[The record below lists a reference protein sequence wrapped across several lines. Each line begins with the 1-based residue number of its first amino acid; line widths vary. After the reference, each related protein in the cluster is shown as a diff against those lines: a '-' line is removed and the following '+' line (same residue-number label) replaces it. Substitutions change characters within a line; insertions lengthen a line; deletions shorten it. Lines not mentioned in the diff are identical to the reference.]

1 MAAPAGARAHDWVPG
16 VCGLPTA
23 LPLQVEYAEVAVSPA
38 ILGEVFGP
46 ARPSLVL
53 ATSGR
58 TFPEQLRELGAH
70 TVFWQMKLE
79 RLIGGTSSAALAES
93 IEPAADQLYE
103 RAVRETGCAFPTI
116 ALNELQGNWL
126 PTPWSVMNAQYRDNA
141 LRLLRR
147 LHERGAH
154 PYLLVTTTPRPFT
167 GSEEAA
173 RWWQE
178 AAAVSDLVLQVHF
191 DGRFVYRHGPAAGSR
206 LRRTKM
212 RSVLD
217 QFESIGIPAG
227 RLGLLH
233 GFQSGAGSGGR
244 EGLPLN
250 RWLRVVKWEVLA
262 TKHVVAERA
271 AEGEPIGSDWS
282 WGWGDFPKLSRVD
295 PDKHVTACVYL
306 WARDSSLCDGP
317 GRAAS
322 WGAPFNTSVTE
333 GQLQL
338 PVGIH
343 CSLGRRGAVI
353 AGATLETLAAALTRG
368 PIGRRAAPSALLTWS
383 VTSRNARLRAADVL
397 RAERGVVRRSFAGD
411 RDAYLAA
418 LEASKLPLELARAA
432 IADQLRR
439 RKIARGLPRGLVPR
453 LARRRAGGGAAG
465 DHLPAR
471 RAPGPGRGQPG
482 RAPAVPPR
490 SPPPARSGQSRRRAG
505 PRRPTRRSPGSARP
519 RSGARRPCCRNAGRA
534 SGRFR
539 AGSRTGCRGLRA
551 PRERPRTTASAPSP
565 CRRGGPGHGGR

>member
-1 MAAPAGARAHDWVPG
+1 MPG

-23 LPLQVEYAEVAVSPA
+23 LPLQVEYAEVAVSPV
-38 ILGEVFGP
+38 ILAEVFGP
-46 ARPSLVL
+46 AKPSLVL

-58 TFPEQLRELGAH
+58 TFPDQLRELGAH

-79 RLIGGTSSAALAES
+79 RLIGGTSSPALAES

-126 PTPWSVMNAQYRDNA
+126 PTPWSATNAQYRDNA

-154 PYLLVTTTPRPFT
+154 PYLLVTTTPRTFT

-173 RWWQE
+173 EWWRE

-217 QFESIGIPAG
+217 QFRSIGIPAG

-262 TKHVVAERA
+262 TKQVVAERA

-306 WARDSSLCDGP
+306 WARDSGLCDGP

-322 WGAPFNTSVTE
+322 WGAPFFTSLTE

-338 PVGIH
+338 PVGVH
-343 CSLGRRGAVI
+343 CTLGRRGAVI
-353 AGATLETLAAALTRG
+353 AEATLETLAAGLTGDR
-368 PIGRRAAPSALLTWS
+368 PIGRRAALSALITWS
-383 VTSRNARLRAADVL
+383 VTSRYARLRAADVL

-418 LEASKLPLELARAA
+418 IEASKLPLELARAA

-439 RKIARGLPRGLVPR
+439 RKIARSLPRR
-453 LARRRAGGGAAG
+453 LTFRAWLADAQAAALRTTTCRR
-465 DHLPAR
+465 DELPA
-471 RAPGPGRGQPG
+471 PGAGNLAARLPFLRV
-482 RAPAVPPR
+482 APAR
-490 SPPPARSGQSRRRAG
+490 
-505 PRRPTRRSPGSARP
+505 
-519 RSGARRPCCRNAGRA
+519 
-534 SGRFR
+534 
-539 AGSRTGCRGLRA
+539 
-551 PRERPRTTASAPSP
+551 
-565 CRRGGPGHGGR
+565 